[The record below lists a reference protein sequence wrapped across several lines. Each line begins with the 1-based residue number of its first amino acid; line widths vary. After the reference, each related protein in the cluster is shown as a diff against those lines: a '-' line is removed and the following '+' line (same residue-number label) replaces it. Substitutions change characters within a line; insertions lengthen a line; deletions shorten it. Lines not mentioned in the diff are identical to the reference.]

1 MTGTRSQT
9 GQTIAMKQLVHG
21 IQRVRNAELLLQNAY
36 AVLATKA
43 TDAAIAIGRTRFKSF
58 YKLFLQFARELG
70 L

>member
-36 AVLATKA
+36 AVLATQA
-43 TDAAIAIGRTRFKSF
+43 THAAIAIDGPRFESF
-58 YKLFLQFARELG
+58 HELLLQLT
-70 L
+70 